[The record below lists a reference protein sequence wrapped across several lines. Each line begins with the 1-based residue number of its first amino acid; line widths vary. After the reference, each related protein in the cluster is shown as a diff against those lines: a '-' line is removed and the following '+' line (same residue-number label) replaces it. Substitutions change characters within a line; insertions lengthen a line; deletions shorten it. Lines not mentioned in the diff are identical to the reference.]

1 MSRQRPITPPESQP
15 SRDANGNGHGRAAGV
30 ADPPSGVGNGDGPY
44 WEDVSPS
51 IDRVALARFGMVL
64 FIVVE
69 AMTFAGLI
77 SAFLSIRAG
86 LHEWPP
92 LGQPRYPLEATA
104 INTAILL
111 ASGITL
117 YAFRRLYNSENKAGE
132 GKLALLLVATLA
144 LGALFVCLQGVEWV
158 RLIDFGL
165 TVTSSTYGSIFYVL
179 IGFHAVHVVGAV
191 LLLSVVTWMAISKKF
206 PRGMASLEAV
216 GLFWF
221 FVVLVWPILYG
232 VVYF

>member
-1 MSRQRPITPPESQP
+1 MATAERPVLPTRPRRLETGTGLI
-15 SRDANGNGHGRAAGV
+15 GKILG
-30 ADPPSGVGNGDGPY
+30 
-44 WEDVSPS
+44 PS
-51 IDRVALARFGMVL
+51 IDRIALARFGMVL

-86 LHEWPP
+86 WHEWPP

-111 ASGITL
+111 ASGVTL
-117 YAFRRLYNSENKAGE
+117 YAFRRLYNSENKVGE

-165 TVTSSTYGSIFYVL
+165 TVTSSSYGSIFYVL
-179 IGFHAVHVVGAV
+179 IGFHAIHVVCAV
-191 LLLSVVTWMAISKKF
+191 LLLSVVTWMAICQQV
-206 PRGMASLEAV
+206 PAEDGQPGGGGA
-216 GLFWF
+216 
-221 FVVLVWPILYG
+221 VLVLRRAGLADSLWCGLLLT
-232 VVYF
+232 

>member
-1 MSRQRPITPPESQP
+1 MSRQRPITPPS
-15 SRDANGNGHGRAAGV
+15 SRGANGNGHGGSPTP
-30 ADPPSGVGNGDGPY
+30 ADPPAAVGNGDGPY
-44 WEDVSPS
+44 WEDTGPS
-51 IDRVALARFGMVL
+51 LDRIALARFGIVL

-86 LHEWPP
+86 WHEWPP

-104 INTAILL
+104 INTVILL
-111 ASGITL
+111 ASGVTL
-117 YAFRRLYNSENKAGE
+117 YAFRRMYNSENKAGE
-132 GKLALLLVATLA
+132 GKLALLLVSTVA
-144 LGALFVCLQGVEWV
+144 LGVLFVCLQGVEWV
-158 RLIDFGL
+158 RLLGFGL
-165 TVTSSTYGSIFYVL
+165 TVTSSSYASIFYVL

-191 LLLSVVTWMAISKKF
+191 VCLSLVTWKAIANKF
-206 PRGMASLEAV
+206 PPRMASLEAV
-216 GLFWF
+216 GMFWF